1 MSKLEMVEE
10 FHRTF
15 GHPIENKP
23 VIPTASRTALRIE
36 LMQEELNEIEKA
48 IEEENPVEILDG
60 LSDLIVVTLGTVL
73 ELGFKDVFDEAFK
86 RVHASNMSK
95 ACKTIEEA
103 EATVKKYLK
112 EGVATYYEQVGEYY
126 IVYRKKDNKILKSI
140 NYNKVDLEDLC
151 M

>member
-73 ELGFKDVFDEAFK
+73 ELGFKDVFDEAFE

>member
-48 IEEENPVEILDG
+48 IEEGNPVEILDG

-73 ELGFKDVFDEAFK
+73 ELGFKDVFDEAFE

-112 EGVATYYEQVGEYY
+112 EGVTTYYEQVGEYY

>member
-1 MSKLEMVEE
+1 MSKLEMDEE

-48 IEEENPVEILDG
+48 IEEGNPVEILDG

-73 ELGFKDVFDEAFK
+73 ELGFKDVFDEAFE

>member
-1 MSKLEMVEE
+1 MSKLEMVEG

-48 IEEENPVEILDG
+48 IEEGNPVEILDG
-60 LSDLIVVTLGTVL
+60 LSDLSVVTLGTVL
-73 ELGFKDVFDEAFK
+73 ELGFKDVFDEAFE

-112 EGVATYYEQVGEYY
+112 EGVTTYYEQVGEYY